1 LKITFLLGLSFLY
14 NFILLRNAFLCR
26 FSQELQLKIQKDAR
40 NTSLT
45 KKSQNRKK
53 EKEKD
58 DSLGEERK
66 MLVVQVNVHALN
78 LKFEGKN
85 EDFFKEVFF

>member
-1 LKITFLLGLSFLY
+1 MSY
-14 NFILLRNAFLCR
+14 NFIIFLCR
-26 FSQELQLKIQKDAR
+26 FSQELQLKVQKDVR
-40 NTSLT
+40 NISLS

-66 MLVVQVNVHALN
+66 TLVVQVNVHVSH
-78 LKFEGKN
+78 F
-85 EDFFKEVFF
+85 